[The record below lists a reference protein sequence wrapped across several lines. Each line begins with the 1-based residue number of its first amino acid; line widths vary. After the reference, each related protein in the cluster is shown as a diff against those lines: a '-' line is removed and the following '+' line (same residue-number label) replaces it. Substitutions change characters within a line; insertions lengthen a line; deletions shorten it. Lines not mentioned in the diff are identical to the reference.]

1 MHPDSDAF
9 CERIKRPKLAM
20 WYDSNQQTVSWF
32 YQRNREGSL
41 ILNPP
46 FQRRPVWTLRQQ
58 SHLIESVLMGLPV
71 PEIYM
76 QHRTSPDGVTEY
88 VVVDGQ
94 QRIRAVLEFIGTDAE
109 QGFEL
114 QYLSEESPWRNRSF
128 NDLTPDERTTVFFS
142 RRLAVRELHEASDE
156 EVKDLFRRVNKYLT
170 KLSPQELR
178 NATYSGPFVKLAE
191 SLAENP
197 YWAENRVVSTQGIRR
212 MVDIEFASELVIG
225 ILHGPQ
231 AGSAR
236 TIDEFY
242 ERYEEFEDEIPD
254 QPAVRRRFNRS
265 LDTIQ
270 EVLPEIKD
278 ARWHN
283 KTDFYTMFVAM
294 GHLLRDHVLPE
305 RRINACRRALVNF
318 SEEIGAR
325 LADEHAPARDVVIR
339 YVRAV
344 EKGSSERARRASR
357 HEAMLEVISE
367 FFRRRRR

>member
-1 MHPDSDAF
+1 
-9 CERIKRPKLAM
+9 M
-20 WYDSNQQTVSWF
+20 WYDSTQQTISWF
-32 YQRNREGSL
+32 YQRDREGTL
-41 ILNPP
+41 VLNPP
-46 FQRRPVWTLRQQ
+46 FQRRPVWTIRQQ
-58 SHLIESVLMGLPV
+58 SHLIESILMGLPV

-76 QHRTSPDGVTEY
+76 QHRTTPDGVTEY

-94 QRIRAVLEFIGTDAE
+94 QRSKAVLEFIGAATE
-109 QGFEL
+109 EGFEL
-114 QYLSEESPWRNRSF
+114 QYLSEESPWRSRSF
-128 NDLTPDERTTVFFS
+128 SDLTPDERTAFFGH
-142 RRLAVRELHEASDE
+142 RLAVRELHDATDE
-156 EVKDLFRRVNKYLT
+156 EVKDLFRRLNKYLT

-197 YWAENRVVSTQGIRR
+197 YWAENRIVSAQGFRR
-212 MVDIEFASELVIG
+212 MVDIEFTSELLIG
-225 ILHGPQ
+225 LLHGPQ

-236 TIDEFY
+236 AVDEFY

-254 QPAVRRRFNRS
+254 QPAVRRLFNRA

-278 ARWHN
+278 IRWHN
-283 KTDFYTMFVAM
+283 KTDFYTLFVAT
-294 GHLLRDHVLPE
+294 GHLLRDHVLAE
-305 RRINACRRALVNF
+305 RRIKACRRALVGF
-318 SEEIGAR
+318 SGEIGAR
-325 LADEHAPARDVVIR
+325 LGDEHAPARDVVIR